1 MKKNV
6 AMVALII
13 GALAVLLPF
22 ASSNPDGLEN
32 LISTSGAQP
41 QHEPFWN
48 GLMSDYNVE
57 AVGNSYLSAFLPG
70 LFGTVMVL
78 LATFILASSIAPKK
92 KNANQA

>member
-1 MKKNV
+1 MKKYLGII
-6 AMVALII
+6 ALII

-32 LISTSGAQP
+32 LISSSGVQP

-48 GLMSDYNVE
+48 GLMSDYTVE

-78 LATFILASSIAPKK
+78 LATYVLASSFGPKK
-92 KNANQA
+92 KDANQA